1 MCKVPTNGSMIA
13 RWVKL
18 WGRVPWDVTMAYEH
32 QKAIQRELDAR
43 IPRGLRGS
51 KQNEF
56 RFGVYFFLIQRHSF
70 DASVTLARTLVRK
83 TEPNFEPKVLPF
95 ELERLS

>member
-1 MCKVPTNGSMIA
+1 
-13 RWVKL
+13 
-18 WGRVPWDVTMAYEH
+18 MAYEH

-56 RFGVYFFLIQRHSF
+56 RFGVYFFLIQRRSF
-70 DASVTLARTLVRK
+70 DASVNLACAMVRK
-83 TEPNFEPKVLPF
+83 TEPNFEPRVLPIGLTEADRAF
-95 ELERLS
+95 LRDCGISATW

>member
-1 MCKVPTNGSMIA
+1 
-13 RWVKL
+13 
-18 WGRVPWDVTMAYEH
+18 MAYEH

-56 RFGVYFFLIQRHSF
+56 RFGFSFFRTQGHSF
-70 DASVTLARTLVRK
+70 VTSVTLARAKVRE
-83 TEPNFEPKVLPF
+83 TEPSFEPRVLPIG
-95 ELERLS
+95 LSEADRAFLRDCGISATW